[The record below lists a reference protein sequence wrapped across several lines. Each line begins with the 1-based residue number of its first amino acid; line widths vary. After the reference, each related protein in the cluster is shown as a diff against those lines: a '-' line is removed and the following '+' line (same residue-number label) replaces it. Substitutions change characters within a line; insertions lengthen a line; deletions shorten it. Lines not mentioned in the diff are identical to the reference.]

1 MPDDPRQIDWLSLED
16 KLASQR
22 RLLESCAE
30 DVGIENL
37 AHWLKQDPSTI
48 RNQLAR
54 RDRKSPSSDLENI
67 VYVMCARYRSS
78 KAALLGEELR
88 RPADLSPDEA
98 LRELVTRAQAKGYLD
113 VADATSIYARTR
125 RSDS

>member
-1 MPDDPRQIDWLSLED
+1 MTDDPRQIDWISLDD
-16 KLASQR
+16 KMAAQ
-22 RLLESCAE
+22 RLLLASCAE

-54 RDRKSPSSDLENI
+54 RDRKAPSADLEHM
-67 VYVMCARYRSS
+67 VYLTSSRYRER

-88 RPADLSPDEA
+88 RPADLTPDEA
-98 LRELVTRAQAKGYLD
+98 MRELLARAQVNNYVPLAD
-113 VADATSIYARTR
+113 VASLYSRMR
-125 RSDS
+125 RDP